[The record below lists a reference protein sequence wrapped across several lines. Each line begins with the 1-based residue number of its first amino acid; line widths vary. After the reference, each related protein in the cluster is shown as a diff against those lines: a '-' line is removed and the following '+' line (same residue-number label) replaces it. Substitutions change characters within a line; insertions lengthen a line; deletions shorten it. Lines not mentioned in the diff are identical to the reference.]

1 MSKSILNVRFWL
13 FSFILVFSVLQV
25 FAQDEGV
32 VVERSR
38 NKVSINGQIY
48 YVHVVKAG
56 QTIYSIS
63 KAYNISQKD
72 LTLEN
77 PEVTSGLKEGQIL
90 KIPEQPA
97 IIEKSQII
105 KSDDYIYHIVEPGQT
120 LYFIS
125 RKYNVPVP
133 ELIKVNPEL
142 EISSLQVD
150 QVIKIPKKPA
160 QSETEPEISDTISY
174 IDHEV
179 IKGETLYSLSQKY
192 DVSVY
197 EIQEANEDMG
207 KHGLK
212 AGNIIR
218 IPVKPQIVT
227 HQIPP
232 MKDTLKLDTALNVV
246 MNEPV
251 GKNRCDS
258 VQFDFQTKVFN
269 IGLLMPLMLDYT
281 DQEIQLIAGFFGTY
295 CKEPVRKQ

>member
-120 LYFIS
+120 LYF
-125 RKYNVPVP
+125 
-133 ELIKVNPEL
+133 
-142 EISSLQVD
+142 
-150 QVIKIPKKPA
+150 
-160 QSETEPEISDTISY
+160 
-174 IDHEV
+174 
-179 IKGETLYSLSQKY
+179 
-192 DVSVY
+192 
-197 EIQEANEDMG
+197 
-207 KHGLK
+207 
-212 AGNIIR
+212 
-218 IPVKPQIVT
+218 
-227 HQIPP
+227 
-232 MKDTLKLDTALNVV
+232 KLV
-246 MNEPV
+246 
-251 GKNRCDS
+251 
-258 VQFDFQTKVFN
+258 
-269 IGLLMPLMLDYT
+269 
-281 DQEIQLIAGFFGTY
+281 
-295 CKEPVRKQ
+295 